1 MVKLYTIEQLRTILE
16 PQVFADVV
24 MKRYIEKREEEYA
37 RTHPEESKR
46 FHQQMRD
53 PMAMEHIR
61 RYLQQVDISG
71 FEPAEIPTD
80 FVDYVKIDT
89 DGKEVHYQ
97 LV

>member
-1 MVKLYTIEQLRTILE
+1 MVKLYTIEQLRSILE

-46 FHQQMRD
+46 FNQQMRD
-53 PMAMEHIR
+53 PSAMEHIR

-71 FEPAEIPTD
+71 FKPADIPND
-80 FVDYVKIDT
+80 FVDYVKIDSNGE
-89 DGKEVHYQ
+89 DVHYE